1 MSPNSHTAEATFRLK
16 INIHRYN
23 TAQDVYLPLYRRQQH
38 RVLPALLVASI
49 PWALSALPL
58 PLRSKPLPAI
68 PTLSF
73 SLLSISRLSAPL
85 NLHSPHSPLLP
96 SPGFPTCRIALEAF
110 ITCNEAETTGVIL
123 SGGVICLPGISLSLL
138 LRNRQV
144 LDHPTSTHVY
154 RCLFGRKT
162 QRKN

>member
-1 MSPNSHTAEATFRLK
+1 MFTFPSTAVSSTESSRPFSSPPFPGPFPPCRFPFARNPCRQYPLYPSLCFLFL
-16 INIHRYN
+16 
-23 TAQDVYLPLYRRQQH
+23 VYL
-38 RVLPALLVASI
+38 
-49 PWALSALPL
+49 
-58 PLRSKPLPAI
+58 
-68 PTLSF
+68 
-73 SLLSISRLSAPL
+73 LLSIFTLPIPLSFPPPA
-85 NLHSPHSPLLP
+85 S
-96 SPGFPTCRIALEAF
+96 PTCRIALEAF